1 MIMFY
6 YDSFNIYSKIKILN
20 IVFLSKIMKEIK
32 VKRIIN
38 NVLNEYLNKNAIMPL
53 KKYNGIVNVEKFPYF
68 EPFERECWVKHYKEP
83 SDDYANTIVITFDKE
98 RCE

>member
-1 MIMFY
+1 MFY

-38 NVLNEYLNKNAIMPL
+38 NVLNEYLDKNAIMPL
-53 KKYNGIVNVEKFPYF
+53 KKAMI
-68 EPFERECWVKHYKEP
+68 
-83 SDDYANTIVITFDKE
+83 
-98 RCE
+98 

>member
-38 NVLNEYLNKNAIMPL
+38 NVLNE
-53 KKYNGIVNVEKFPYF
+53 G
-68 EPFERECWVKHYKEP
+68 
-83 SDDYANTIVITFDKE
+83 DYIELDPMNNL
-98 RCE
+98 